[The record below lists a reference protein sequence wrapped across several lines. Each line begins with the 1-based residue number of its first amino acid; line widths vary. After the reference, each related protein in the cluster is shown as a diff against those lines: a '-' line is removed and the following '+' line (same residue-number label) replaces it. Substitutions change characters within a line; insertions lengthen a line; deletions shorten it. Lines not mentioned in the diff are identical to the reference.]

1 MKITLN
7 WLRDYVDYGMS
18 REALLA
24 RLSNIGLPI
33 EDSKTLADD
42 TYVDVEITSNRPDCL
57 SLIGIARE
65 VSAFTGKPL
74 KTPNVDYKASK
85 EKVAAAT
92 SVETKDLQLCPRYT
106 ARIIRGVKIA
116 PSPAWL
122 ASRLEA
128 VGLRPVNNVVDIT
141 NFVLMESGQPLHAFD
156 HDKLREKRI
165 IVRRALPGETITAID
180 QKKYELTADMLVI
193 ADASRPVAVA
203 GVMGGFDTEV
213 SNSTKNILL
222 ESAFF
227 DPAGIRRTSKALKLS
242 SDSSFRF
249 ERGVD
254 WDTVDWASRRA
265 AALIAEIAGGE
276 ILNGVI
282 DIQGAKPPVVKT
294 SLRFARLPFILGRD
308 VPRDDAVRVLQSLNF
323 KIHAITPEK
332 VDVEVPP
339 YRRDIEREIDLIE
352 EIARHYGYDKFDIER
367 PMSIAVTRPTKEH
380 EIEDRVREILA
391 GCGLTEVVTVPFV
404 PDSPAGRASLWDAAD
419 SLAIRNPMNKE
430 LGLMRRSLLPCF
442 LQVMRQNANHGIHA
456 ISIFEMSK
464 VFLPQIHNTL
474 PEEKKVLGILV
485 TYDALDKN
493 SPDIK
498 SIFLELKGLLETLFT
513 SLKTWD
519 RVTFAR
525 LNGGSVFKD
534 GAAMVCD
541 DIVLG
546 QMGIVSGQML
556 ESSGIGGRIR
566 ITFTRGRPT
575 DFETKESKAAYA
587 EIDFAALVKSAVDVP
602 KYKPLPRFPS
612 VERDLCVVLA
622 ADIPWDKVENLVA
635 WSGIQILDNVE
646 LIDVY
651 SGKQL
656 PPGKKSFAFRVTYRS
671 DDATLTSEQVAEAQD
686 FIIQRLKESFNAE
699 LRT

>member
-7 WLRDYVDYGMS
+7 WLNDYVDHGLPQDS
-18 REALLA
+18 LLA
-24 RLSNIGLPI
+24 RLSNVGLPI
-33 EDSKTLADD
+33 EDSKPIGDD

-65 VSAFTGKPL
+65 VAAFTGKPL
-74 KTPNVDYKASK
+74 KPPKVDYRASK

-128 VGLRPVNNVVDIT
+128 IGLRPVNNVVDIT
-141 NFVLMESGQPLHAFD
+141 NFVLMECGQPLHAFD
-156 HDKLREKRI
+156 FDKLREKRI
-165 IVRRALPGETITAID
+165 IVRRAIAGETITAID
-180 QKKYELTADMLVI
+180 QKKHELTADMLVI
-193 ADASRPVAVA
+193 ADASRAVAVA

-213 SNSTKNILL
+213 SNSTKTILL

-227 DPAGIRRTSKALKLS
+227 DPASIRRASKALKLS

-254 WDTVDWASRRA
+254 WDTVEWASRRA

-276 ILNGVI
+276 ILDGVI

-308 VPRDDAVRVLQSLNF
+308 LPRDEAIRILQSLNF
-323 KIHAITPEK
+323 KIHGITPEK
-332 VDVEVPP
+332 IDIEVPP

-367 PMSIAVTRPTKEH
+367 LMSIAVTRPTKEH

-391 GCGLTEVVTVPFV
+391 GCGLSEVVTVPFV

-442 LQVMRQNANHGIHA
+442 LNVKRHNEAHGTPA
-456 ISIFEMSK
+456 IAIFEITRI
-464 VFLPQIHNTL
+464 FLPHHGAKL
-474 PEEKKVLGILV
+474 PEEKQVV
-485 TYDALDKN
+485 ALLADG
-493 SPDIK
+493 D
-498 SIFLELKGLLETLFT
+498 FLELKGILQALFT
-513 SLKTWD
+513 ALKTWD
-519 RVTFAR
+519 RVAFAPIDTP
-525 LNGGSVFKD
+525 LFQHA
-534 GAAMVCD
+534 AAMTCD
-541 DIVLG
+541 EIPLG
-546 QMGIVSGQML
+546 Q
-556 ESSGIGGRIR
+556 IGVISENIAREFDLR
-566 ITFTRGRPT
+566 SRP
-575 DFETKESKAAYA
+575 AYA
-587 EIDFAALVKSAVDVP
+587 EIDFAALVKAAADTV

-612 VERDLCVVLA
+612 VERDLCIVLDA
-622 ADIPWDKVENLVA
+622 GIPWDKVENLVA
-635 WSGIQILDNVE
+635 WSGIQILDNVQ

-656 PPGKKSFAFRVTYRS
+656 PAGKKSFAFRVTYRS
-671 DDATLTSEQVAEAQD
+671 DDSTLTSDQVASAQD
-686 FIIQRLKESFNAE
+686 FIITRLKESFNAE